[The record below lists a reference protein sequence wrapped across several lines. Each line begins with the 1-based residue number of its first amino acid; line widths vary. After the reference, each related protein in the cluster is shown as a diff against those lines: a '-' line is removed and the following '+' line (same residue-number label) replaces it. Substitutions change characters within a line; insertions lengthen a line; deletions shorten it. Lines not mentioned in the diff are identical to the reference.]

1 MTLRNPQS
9 VDRDGVAI
17 AFAAAAAAGDT
28 APADDQNVLLIR
40 NGGTGLVTVTLAT
53 PRDVQGLAIQ
63 DLGVDVAAG
72 AIAAVRLG
80 PRNVF
85 GDVDGVVSWTYSG
98 VTTVDVAVIKI

>member
-9 VDRDGVAI
+9 VDRDGMAI
-17 AFAAAAAAGDT
+17 EFDAAAAGGDT

-40 NGGTGLVTVTLAT
+40 NGGTAAITATLAT
-53 PRDVQGLAIQ
+53 PRDVQGLAIEN
-63 DLGVDVAAG
+63 LAVLVAVG

-85 GDVDGVVSWTYSG
+85 GDVDGVASWTYDG
-98 VTTVDVAVIKI
+98 VTSVDVAVIKI